1 VLDHGVLPV
10 FVEVLRPPEDAVQV
24 RMPVRGLDREGLW
37 RLVAAGEEFAGV
49 GLLQDRD
56 DRAVAPV

>member
-1 VLDHGVLPV
+1 
-10 FVEVLRPPEDAVQV
+10 
-24 RMPVRGLDREGLW
+24 MPVRGLDREGLW